1 MLAVFCVP
9 SPLPIVGY
17 CYIPFPYVQ
26 LDLPC
31 STPTLSLPHAW
42 QILPGGICSG
52 MNLVKAIAL
61 ET

>member
-9 SPLPIVGY
+9 SPLPSRLLLHTFPLRAAGFAMLYSYIVFTP
-17 CYIPFPYVQ
+17 CMA
-26 LDLPC
+26 DL
-31 STPTLSLPHAW
+31 A
-42 QILPGGICSG
+42 GGICSG